1 MEKYDVKCPICGEV
15 NHGLFLDETDGWMEC
30 EKCKNTVQLPVYAQ
44 TKRIPVY
51 TMDQLPLIAAKM
63 T

>member
-15 NHGLFLDETDGWMEC
+15 NRGLFLDETDGWMEC
-30 EKCKNTVQLPVYAQ
+30 EKCMNTVQLLVYAR